1 MSINFCHIAPVKFLN
16 LVEDYPVHLL
26 LAHLV
31 EDNLQYRQ
39 FYIDLKKKN
48 PNVFYHL
55 DCSAFEM
62 FKRGLPMYESG
73 RLLEMAKLVD
83 ADSIVMSDY
92 PKEHWQKTVQAA
104 EELIPLFK
112 RNGFKT
118 FFCPQSELGH
128 IDDLMHSF
136 DWAINND
143 DIDFIGVSILNC
155 PIGVGVNETTFES
168 GTRNESYR
176 LQRFLSRWKI
186 FELLRERG
194 LLKGNIY
201 KRFHC
206 LGMMDGPNE
215 IDLLRTYHPY
225 IFSWDSSSAMQHA
238 IHGITYDKSPTGLM
252 NGKCEAEV
260 DFDCDVEYNT
270 SLANRMAV
278 NVRTIDQMCG
288 GNGV

>member
-16 LVEDYPVHLL
+16 LVENYPVHLL

-73 RLLEMAKLVD
+73 KLLEMAKLVD
-83 ADSIVMSDY
+83 ADSIVMLDY

-118 FFCPQSELGH
+118 FFCPQSELGK
-128 IDDLMHSF
+128 IDDLIHSF

-155 PIGVGVNETTFES
+155 PIGVGVNETTFEGGS
-168 GTRNESYR
+168 RNESYR

-215 IDLLRTYHPY
+215 IDLLRAYHPY
-225 IFSWDSSSAMQHA
+225 IFSWDSSSALWHA
-238 IHGITYDKSPTGLM
+238 INDIPYDKSPTGLM

-260 DFDCDVEYNT
+260 DFDCDAEYSV
-270 SLANRMAV
+270 SLASKMGMNI
-278 NVRTIDQMCG
+278 RTIDQMCG